1 MIGNATWM
9 LSGTVDWERIGNI
22 RVEVDK
28 IYEDEEFS
36 YSEMMNTI

>member
-9 LSGTVDWERIGNI
+9 LSGTVDLEKNGNI
-22 RVEVDK
+22 CVEVDK